1 MSLNWS
7 LDNLQIGIFSSLI
20 ILGNYGL
27 WIIQKYIDYDIISQ
41 WILKDCTHQLKTK
54 QSICNCCFCNNCKGR
69 QDLSSL
75 FHFHLSSFVSFRG
88 NPFCFQSWASIEP
101 KFRHQTNPGSSTFT
115 IELLCLTNKHRKHK
129 LLICHIC

>member
-7 LDNLQIGIFSSLI
+7 LDNLQIGIFSSFI

-54 QSICNCCFCNNCKGR
+54 QSIC
-69 QDLSSL
+69 
-75 FHFHLSSFVSFRG
+75 
-88 NPFCFQSWASIEP
+88 
-101 KFRHQTNPGSSTFT
+101 
-115 IELLCLTNKHRKHK
+115 LCAYIDNHYDVISMFL
-129 LLICHIC
+129 